1 MSTESDLKKFKDKID
16 KALDELVSPKT
27 LKTVGDFEASLVKRR
42 SRLGYGVPK
51 DGGGKV
57 KFQDLATSTVKARK
71 KKKLASE
78 TTPKKSNLTE
88 TGQLLNDLVSRI
100 EGRSTIIGHT
110 KDRNKKIG
118 AFHQTGGGNLPQRRY
133 LGLAKEDI
141 KQITANM
148 QDAFT
153 DILNKLFK

>member
-16 KALDELVSPKT
+16 KALDELVAPKT
-27 LKTVGDFEASLVKRR
+27 LKTIGDFEAGLVKRR
-42 SRLGYGVPK
+42 SRLGYGVPQ
-51 DGGGKV
+51 DGGNKV
-57 KFQDLATSTVKARK
+57 KFADLSPITVASRK

-88 TGQLLNDLVSRI
+88 TGKLLNDLVSKI

-110 KDRNKKIG
+110 KDRNKRIG
-118 AFHQTGGGNLPQRRY
+118 AFHQTGGGKLPQRRY

-141 KQITANM
+141 KQITAQM
-148 QDAFT
+148 QDIFT

>member
-1 MSTESDLKKFKDKID
+1 MSSESDLKSFKAKID
-16 KALDELVSPKT
+16 KALDELVSPKV
-27 LKTVGDFEASLVKRR
+27 LKQVGNFEADLVKRR
-42 SRLGYGVPK
+42 ARLGYGVPQ
-51 DGGGKV
+51 DGGNKE
-57 KFQDLATSTVKARK
+57 KFKELAPSTISARK

-78 TTPKKSNLTE
+78 TTAKKSNLTE
-88 TGQLLNDLVSRI
+88 TGQLLNDLVSKI

-110 KDRNKKIG
+110 KDRNKRIG

-141 KQITANM
+141 KQITAQM
-148 QDAFT
+148 QDIFT